1 MLKTEVLLLGQKQA
15 TVKWG
20 PVAALSTSGGVLSTA
35 HALAHANPC
44 LPGKDYS

>member
-20 PVAALSTSGGVLSTA
+20 PGADSALLGASSPQ
-35 HALAHANPC
+35 HMR
-44 LPGKDYS
+44 